1 MNNFANMYGAFHV
14 ILYFVIIQ
22 LCWLLINL
30 LLILSDLILSYPRC
44 NVVSKINIYIQTSV
58 VMTKRLT
65 WSHHTPTMTTSM
77 GSLTKSFPLAWKK
90 TTTRRRACK
99 CYIVRRMWFWRCYS
113 IGIMLHIR
121 YISTTNL
128 AACVCVRKI

>member
-1 MNNFANMYGAFHV
+1 MNNFANMYGAFDV

-77 GSLTKSFPLAWKK
+77 GSLTKSFLLAWKK
-90 TTTRRRACK
+90 TTIRRSACN
-99 CYIVRRMWFWRCYS
+99 CYI
-113 IGIMLHIR
+113 L
-121 YISTTNL
+121 
-128 AACVCVRKI
+128 